1 MALSARDVIE
11 ILQTLDRLGYRRFRY
26 EHDGTRLEVDATAD
40 GEDGATTPAL
50 PATPST
56 AGVAGTAAPA
66 AVDEPAPAAVAAE
79 TPPAAPPREGLVGVE
94 CPMTGTF
101 YRAPAPDAPPFVE
114 VGGGVGAGDTVCLVD
129 VMKLFTS
136 VPAGVAGTVVEICAE
151 NEARVEAGQPLM
163 WIDPEG

>member
-26 EHDGTRLEVDATAD
+26 EHDGTLLEVDATTD
-40 GEDGATTPAL
+40 GEGGTTTPA
-50 PATPST
+50 T
-56 AGVAGTAAPA
+56 ASIAGTAAPV
-66 AVDEPAPAAVAAE
+66 AVDEPTPAAGAAE

-114 VGGGVGAGDTVCLVD
+114 VSGGVGAGDTVCLVD

-136 VPAGVAGTVVEICAE
+136 IPAGVAGTVVEICAE

>member
-26 EHDGTRLEVDATAD
+26 EHDGTRLEVDATTD
-40 GEDGATTPAL
+40 GDSGAMSPAA
-50 PATPST
+50 PATASI
-56 AGVAGTAAPA
+56 AGIAGTAAPA
-66 AVDEPAPAAVAAE
+66 AVDEPAP
-79 TPPAAPPREGLVGVE
+79 PAAPPREGLVAVE

-136 VPAGVAGTVVEICAE
+136 VPADVAGIVVEICAE

>member
-1 MALSARDVIE
+1 MMALSARDVIE

-26 EHDGTRLEVDATAD
+26 EHDGTLLEVHTTTD
-40 GEDGATTPAL
+40 GEGGATTP
-50 PATPST
+50 
-56 AGVAGTAAPA
+56 AAPA

-79 TPPAAPPREGLVGVE
+79 TPPAAPPREGLVAVE

-101 YRAPAPDAPPFVE
+101 YRAPAPDAPPFVK
-114 VGGGVGAGDTVCLVD
+114 VGGGVGADDTVCLVD

>member
-26 EHDGTRLEVDATAD
+26 EHDGTRLEVDATTD
-40 GEDGATTPAL
+40 GEGGATTS
-50 PATPST
+50 ATAST
-56 AGVAGTAAPA
+56 AGVA
-66 AVDEPAPAAVAAE
+66 AVEEPAPAAAAE
-79 TPPAAPPREGLVGVE
+79 TPPAAPPREGLAGVE

-114 VGGGVGAGDTVCLVD
+114 VGGRVDAGDTVCLVD

>member
-26 EHDGTRLEVDATAD
+26 EHDGTRLEVDATTD
-40 GEDGATTPAL
+40 GEGGAMTP
-50 PATPST
+50 
-56 AGVAGTAAPA
+56 AAPA

-114 VGGGVGAGDTVCLVD
+114 VGGEVGAGDTVCLVD

>member
-11 ILQTLDRLGYRRFRY
+11 ILRTLDRLGYRRFRY
-26 EHDGTRLEVDATAD
+26 EHDGVRLEVDATTD
-40 GEDGATTPAL
+40 GEGGATA
-50 PATPST
+50 SI
-56 AGVAGTAAPA
+56 AGGAATAAPA
-66 AVDEPAPAAVAAE
+66 AVKEPVPAAVAAE

-114 VGGGVGAGDTVCLVD
+114 VGGRVGAGDTVCLVD

-136 VPAGVAGTVVEICAE
+136 VSAGVAGTVVEICTE

>member
-11 ILQTLDRLGYRRFRY
+11 ILRTLDRLGYRRFRY
-26 EHDGTRLEVDATAD
+26 EHDGTRLEVDATTD
-40 GEDGATTPAL
+40 GEGGATA
-50 PATPST
+50 SI
-56 AGVAGTAAPA
+56 AGGAATAAPA
-66 AVDEPAPAAVAAE
+66 AVEEPASAAVAAE
-79 TPPAAPPREGLVGVE
+79 APPAAPPREGLVGVE

>member
-26 EHDGTRLEVDATAD
+26 EHDGTRLEVDATTD
-40 GEDGATTPAL
+40 GEGGATTPA
-50 PATPST
+50 T
-56 AGVAGTAAPA
+56 PA

>member
-26 EHDGTRLEVDATAD
+26 EHDGTRLEVDTTTD
-40 GEDGATTPAL
+40 GEGGATTP
-50 PATPST
+50 
-56 AGVAGTAAPA
+56 AAPA

>member
-26 EHDGTRLEVDATAD
+26 EHDGTLLEVDTTTD
-40 GEDGATTPAL
+40 GDSGATTPA
-50 PATPST
+50 
-56 AGVAGTAAPA
+56 APVV
-66 AVDEPAPAAVAAE
+66 VDEPAPAAVAAE

>member
-26 EHDGTRLEVDATAD
+26 EHDGVRIEVDATTD
-40 GEDGATTPAL
+40 GEGGATTPA
-50 PATPST
+50 T
-56 AGVAGTAAPA
+56 ASIAGGAGTAAPA
-66 AVDEPAPAAVAAE
+66 TVEEPASAAVAAE
-79 TPPAAPPREGLVGVE
+79 APPAAPPREGLVGVE

-114 VGGGVGAGDTVCLVD
+114 VGSRVGAGDTVCLVD

>member
-26 EHDGTRLEVDATAD
+26 EHDGTRLEVDTTTD
-40 GEDGATTPAL
+40 GEGGATTPA
-50 PATPST
+50 T
-56 AGVAGTAAPA
+56 ASIAGGAATAAPA
-66 AVDEPAPAAVAAE
+66 AVKEPVSAAVAAE

-114 VGGGVGAGDTVCLVD
+114 VGGRVGAGDTVCLVD